1 MAGGWMT
8 SGDSENPQPDSLPH
22 HVASR
27 LAKMLKK
34 NPDKLAPLQLEDLPE

>member
-8 SGDSENPQPDSLPH
+8 SGDSANTRPATLPR
-22 HVASR
+22 HVATR

-34 NPDKLAPLQLEDLPE
+34 NPDKLMPLRLEDIPE